1 MQSETLQKYL
11 LFLCWILLL
20 TTCALWISRY
30 STNMQTEKDLPAD
43 LSTAHEV
50 ILTQSAFIQEMSAK
64 NERLARELEEAQ
76 AAFKRLLAG
85 NRREQFIN
93 PDQKLLEFPEDQEL
107 QAALEL
113 AKRQAEEEIETI
125 TYTRTKKKEDAKPR
139 SNSFPAHLRRV
150 EIKVEISPLTQK
162 LVDEGKL
169 VLIGYE
175 PSEVLCHVPPDTFV
189 KRFLEPSLAKLKLL
203 R

>member
-125 TYTRTKKKEDAKPR
+125 TYTRTKKKEDA
-139 SNSFPAHLRRV
+139 
-150 EIKVEISPLTQK
+150 
-162 LVDEGKL
+162 
-169 VLIGYE
+169 
-175 PSEVLCHVPPDTFV
+175 
-189 KRFLEPSLAKLKLL
+189 SLAAI
-203 R
+203 RFQRTCVA